1 MGGAVP
7 GSGGGDVGFLGLG
20 REWICGPG
28 REHEVVGFEDVARG
42 QRDAASV
49 DRDGAIAE
57 EAPVGEQV
65 LVGIEDPLQP
75 LGVDEGAPG
84 GDVVDERVGGVD
96 ERDVGDVVER
106 LGGVDAAVA
115 AADDDDGGACGW
127 GVGHGD
133 VSHAC
138 SSVVT
143 A

>member
-1 MGGAVP
+1 MNTTTRLEP
-7 GSGGGDVGFLGLG
+7 SSR
-20 REWICGPG
+20 RESKY
-28 REHEVVGFEDVARG
+28 HHSYVDVARR
-42 QRDAASV
+42 QCYAAPV

-65 LVGIEDPLQP
+65 LVGKEDPLQP
-75 LGVDEGAPG
+75 LRLDEGAPG

-115 AADDDDGGACGW
+115 AADDDDGRAWGG
-127 GVGHGD
+127 GVGHRNL
-133 VSHAC
+133 SHAC

>member
-1 MGGAVP
+1 MP
-7 GSGGGDVGFLGLG
+7 GSGGGDVGLLGLR
-20 REWICGPG
+20 REWIGG
-28 REHEVVGFEDVARG
+28 SRGEHEVVGFEDVIRG
-42 QRDAASV
+42 ERDAAPV

-65 LVGIEDPLQP
+65 LVGKEDPLQP
-75 LGVDEGAPG
+75 RRLDERAPG
-84 GDVVDERVGGVD
+84 GDVVDERLGGVH

-115 AADDDDGGACGW
+115 AADDDDGGAW
-127 GVGHGD
+127 GGGVVGHRD
-133 VSHAC
+133 LSYAC